1 MTVAIIVSLSQ
12 LGTLMSTS
20 MMAAALTLIA
30 HTLQMNATEA
40 QVAFSI
46 FVLGLAFAPF
56 LLAPLSE
63 MYGRRYFWI
72 VSNLWYILWN
82 TICPVGHSRGLM
94 IFGRFM
100 AGSGA
105 SVGVT
110 VCYLSAP

>member
-1 MTVAIIVSLSQ
+1 
-12 LGTLMSTS
+12 MSTS

-30 HTLQMNATEA
+30 NTFHMNVTEA

-46 FVLGLAFAPF
+46 FILGLAFAPF
-56 LLAPLSE
+56 LMAPLSE
-63 MYGRRYFWI
+63 MYGRKYVWI
-72 VSNLWYILWN
+72 GGNLWYILWN
-82 TICPVGHSRGLM
+82 SLCPVGHSAGLM

-110 VCYLSAP
+110 VRL